1 MTRLEF
7 IKVLGQVKPASRKE
21 GLDPFKMVGSMASNA
36 IQGIGQLSIPA
47 ALILFGALP
56 ISAGTIGGMIGS
68 KITSPSPK
76 DLELMQ
82 EEAVAEDI
90 TDRTKRLKT
99 LKPRIAPKN
108 LGREGIWRP

>member
-21 GLDPFKMVGSMASNA
+21 GLDPLKMVGGLASA
-36 IQGIGQLSIPA
+36 ATQSIGRLSIPA

-56 ISAGTIGGMIGS
+56 LSAGTLGGIIGS

-82 EEAVAEDI
+82 DEAVAEEI
-90 TDRTKRLKT
+90 VARTNRLKT